1 MEDGEAL
8 RFCYVTC
15 RSAEEARGIARAV
28 VAERLAACANLLGG
42 IESLYWWR
50 GALEESREVALILK
64 TSAALVPALTRRVK
78 ALHSYEVPCVV
89 ALPILGG
96 NADYL
101 AWLAAETGGAG

>member
-15 RSAEEARGIARAV
+15 RSAEEARAIGRAV

-42 IESLYWWR
+42 VESLYWWK

-64 TSAALVPALTRRVK
+64 TRAALVPALTERVK
-78 ALHSYEVPCVV
+78 ALHGYEVPCVV

-101 AWLAAETGGAG
+101 AWLAAETRAPG